1 MHNEKGLFNSP
12 GRAMFELNDVQID
25 IYFTHEIIIKTKV
38 FWCVHRKYKQ
48 INSLKFTSVLLEI
61 WFDL

>member
-1 MHNEKGLFNSP
+1 
-12 GRAMFELNDVQID
+12 MFELNDAQID

-48 INSLKFTSVLLEI
+48 INSLKFTSILLEI